1 MADQTF
7 TLEYFLSQPGFRE
20 WVLDKDARFTEEW
33 EEWARRHPEHTA
45 TLQAAADWLQITAA
59 REAVPAAHMEEAT
72 WQKVMASIDASPVR
86 NNRRTLMRWL
96 PWAAAAAVIGI
107 LAMVF
112 IPGGKRDLMH
122 TVTTAFGETKTITLP
137 DGSEIRL
144 NVNSTVKYAAT
155 WEGDSTR
162 EVWLGGEAFF
172 EVKHESGNRK
182 FIVHTNDVDIQ
193 VVGTAFNVN
202 TRRVQTQVV
211 LQNGKVNLK
220 LNRKDTAL
228 IAMQPGDMVTWSA
241 ERRELRNNQ
250 VDPVQYAAWQ
260 QQRLIFE
267 DATLAEVLLALQENT
282 GVKVQLEDTAM
293 LKETFTGTI
302 PTDHIDVFFKTLSR
316 SFDITITENGKDTY
330 VIRRKGTVETK

>member
-20 WVLDKDARFTEEW
+20 WVLTKDIRFTEEW
-33 EEWARRHPEHTA
+33 EAWTRRHPEHAA
-45 TLQAAADWLQITAA
+45 TVQAAADWLLMTDE
-59 REAVPAAHMEEAT
+59 REAVPEASMQEAT
-72 WQKVMASIDASPVR
+72 WAKVVATIDAAPAR
-86 NNRRTLMRWL
+86 NSRRTLVRWL
-96 PWAAAAAVIGI
+96 PWAAAAAIIGI
-107 LAMVF
+107 VAIVWLQGRETEKEF
-112 IPGGKRDLMH
+112 
-122 TVTTAFGETKTITLP
+122 VTMATGYGDVKNITLP
-137 DGSEIRL
+137 DGSEVCL
-144 NVNSTVKYAAT
+144 NVNSTVKYAAV
-155 WEGDSTR
+155 WHADSTR

-172 EVKHESGNRK
+172 EVKHLAANRR
-182 FIVHTNDVDIQ
+182 FIVHTDDVDIQ

-228 IAMQPGDMVTWSA
+228 IAMKPGDMVTWSA
-241 ERRELRNNQ
+241 ERRELTNNQ

-260 QQRLIFE
+260 QQRLIFH

-316 SFDITITENGKDTY
+316 SFDITISENGKDSY
-330 VIRRKGTVETK
+330 VIRKKGGQ